1 MNLVGLLAG
10 DLVSNAASVV
20 ADKFIDKLMPSKA
33 PEFLEKL
40 KLVQEQ
46 EAHKLSLEDLELSR
60 EEEMALIEMR
70 EDAMTKGIESM
81 EIEINGSRYVMEVGA
96 FSFVPQV

>member
-10 DLVSNAASVV
+10 DVVSSAASVV
-20 ADKFIDKLMPSKA
+20 ASQFIDKLMPSKA

-40 KLVQEQ
+40 KLIQEQ
-46 EAHKLSLEDLELSR
+46 EANKLSLEDLDLSR
-60 EEEMALIEMR
+60 QEEMALIEIR
-70 EDAMTKGIESM
+70 EDAMSKGIESM
-81 EIEINGSRYVMEVGA
+81 EVEINGSRYVMEVGA